1 MATEVLR
8 EEIEAEEVE
17 HDQYLVFKIG
27 SQEFGIQAMH
37 VQEISRVLDT
47 TSVPNSPPYIEG
59 IMNLRG
65 RLSSVINFRK
75 KFGFIPKEHDED
87 TRFIIVEHK
96 NFPIGIIV
104 DAVEE
109 VIRIPDDIL
118 QKLPEATSTLVTEE
132 FITNVGMM
140 DKRLIILLGIV
151 KVLDNTEILK
161 HEEIKKVIEEVEQIE
176 GRSTKDEG

>member
-17 HDQYLVFKIG
+17 RDQYLVFMIG

-37 VQEISRVLDT
+37 VQEISRILDT

-96 NFPIGIIV
+96 NFPIGILV

-109 VIRIPDDIL
+109 VIRISDDVL
-118 QKLPEATSTLVTEE
+118 QKLPEATSSLITEE

-140 DKRLIILLGIV
+140 DKRLIILLDIV
-151 KVLDNTEILK
+151 KILDNTELVG
-161 HEEIKKVIEEVEQIE
+161 HEEIQKAVEEAKTAVKSEQ
-176 GRSTKDEG
+176 